1 MRMKWKLCACALLA
15 MLVTGGVANA
25 LPITQVGSGGID
37 PGATLIDFEGST
49 GGVPFSGGSLYSW
62 DPIAEPGSQCYVNS
76 GGVSMSVDFAD
87 PVEQLGT
94 WFVRQDQIGDL
105 TLEVFDELGGSL
117 GSVTGTLPGDAG
129 LVNGLHPSGFLG
141 LTSTVPIGSATI
153 TPASGG
159 DWTYIIDDFVYLDYT
174 PPSPAPHAPEP
185 ATMVLLGG
193 GLIGLAL
200 RRKKK
205 KPA

>member
-1 MRMKWKLCACALLA
+1 MKRKLCVCALA
-15 MLVTGGVANA
+15 AVFAISGMAHA
-25 LPITQVGSGGID
+25 LPITQIGSGDID
-37 PGATLIDFEGST
+37 PGASLIDFEGPT
-49 GGVPFSGGSLYSW
+49 GDVSFSGAVVYGW
-62 DPIAEPGSQCYVNS
+62 DEIAEPGSNSYVSWS
-76 GGVSMSVDFAD
+76 GTSINVDFTD

-94 WFVRQDQIGDL
+94 WFVRQDAIGDL
-105 TLEVFDELGGSL
+105 SLEVFDELGGSL